1 MSNKITRVRVNG
13 GFLSGLDLQFSAGL
27 NVIIGPRGSGK
38 TALIELVRHALTASQ
53 TMQATARER
62 EKYIRAILGN
72 GEVIVDLSDNSTSTQ
87 VIVNAKGSGRIESTS
102 SSVLVLGQNELEH
115 IASDPY
121 GRLELIDTRAQVN
134 TKEIDQPMQ
143 EVSRMT
149 FRLHAVREQLRAL
162 HDQLRPRTQLTHDL
176 EAAEAREAELLANES
191 PQILAKK
198 NQLGELESKLRQVQA
213 DTTNMHAALS
223 AAASVSTGI
232 ESLSH
237 TVRSSLESTVR
248 VIKDPEISADFLR
261 ATEAIRSAE
270 GHIASM
276 HSLLSEKAF
285 QKELNANDIRATIQP
300 LREQLE
306 AAEFGLGE
314 TTAKV
319 GAIKSSLAELA
330 AVEITLRDKKN
341 EYDEIRSAR
350 DFLLDQLENQQ
361 EYVYAQ
367 RLEAAREITG
377 HLADGIEVSVKHLA
391 DTNEFQDRLQ
401 NAMAGSK
408 IQFRP
413 LAEKMASS
421 LLPRQLLELAENDDA
436 LAMADVLAIPS
447 ERAARALGELQNSE
461 ALQALA
467 TTTLRDRVDFLLR
480 EGSVVKPVDQLST
493 GQKCAV
499 TLPIVLTELTRS
511 LLLDQPEDHLDNA
524 FLVHRVIAGLVERR
538 ASNAQTIVIT
548 HNPNIPVLG
557 SADQVLVLSSDGQRG
572 HVEETGKF
580 DSVPI
585 VEAITRLM
593 EGGRKAFQDRADFYS
608 RLYRSEVNN
617 DF

>member
-1 MSNKITRVRVNG
+1 
-13 GFLSGLDLQFSAGL
+13 
-27 NVIIGPRGSGK
+27 
-38 TALIELVRHALTASQ
+38 
-53 TMQATARER
+53 
-62 EKYIRAILGN
+62 LGN
-72 GEVIVDLSDNSTSTQ
+72 GEVIVDLSDDSASIQ
-87 VIVNAKGSGRIESTS
+87 VIVNAKGSGRIESTTS
-102 SSVLVLGQNELEH
+102 AVLVLGQNELEH

-134 TKEIDQPMQ
+134 AEEIDSPMQ

-149 FRLHAVREQLRAL
+149 LRLHTVREQLRAL

-198 NQLGELESKLRQVQA
+198 DQLGALESELRQVQA
-213 DTTNMHAALS
+213 DAANMHAALS
-223 AAASVSTGI
+223 AAASASTGI
-232 ESLSH
+232 ESISH

-248 VIKDPEISADFLR
+248 VIKDSEVSADFLSVTK
-261 ATEAIRSAE
+261 AILLAEAHLS
-270 GHIASM
+270 SM
-276 HSLLSEKAF
+276 HSLLSKKAS
-285 QKELNANDIRATIQP
+285 QKELNANVIRATIQP

-306 AAEFGLGE
+306 ASEFGLGE

-330 AVEITLRDKKN
+330 SVEITLKDKKT
-341 EYDEIRSAR
+341 EYDEIRLAR

-361 EYVYAQ
+361 EAVYAQ
-367 RLEAAREITG
+367 RLKAAREITE
-377 HLADGIEVSVKHLA
+377 HLVDGIEVSVKHLA
-391 DTNEFQDRLQ
+391 DTNQFQDRLEI
-401 NAMAGSK
+401 AMAGSK
-408 IQFRP
+408 LQFRP
-413 LAEKMASS
+413 LAEKMANS

-436 LAMADVLAIPS
+436 VAMADLLAIPS
-447 ERAARALGELQNSE
+447 DRAVRALGELQNSD
-461 ALQALA
+461 ALQSLA

-480 EGSVVKPVDQLST
+480 QGSVVKPVDQLST

-499 TLPIVLTELTRS
+499 TLPIVLTELKRS

-524 FLVHRVIAGLVERR
+524 FLVHRVIAGLLERR

-572 HVEETGKF
+572 QVVESGKF

-585 VEAITRLM
+585 VEAITSLM
-593 EGGRKAFQDRADFYS
+593 EGGRKAFRDRAKFYS
-608 RLYRSEVNN
+608 RLDPSGVE
-617 DF
+617 DEF